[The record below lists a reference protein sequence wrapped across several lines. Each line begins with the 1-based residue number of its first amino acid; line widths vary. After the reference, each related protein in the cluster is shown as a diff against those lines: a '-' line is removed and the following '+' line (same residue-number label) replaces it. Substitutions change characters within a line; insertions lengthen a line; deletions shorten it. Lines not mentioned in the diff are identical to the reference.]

1 MGAGARALGAKGP
14 EMWKEGGEPLSGN
27 TGQRGAGLAS
37 FTPSLVLSPLAPCLA
52 PTTQPTPHTPKRGF
66 QSPAGTTPI
75 LPWTTPTLPFISFP
89 QKSLGRAPPGQG
101 PPRGLP
107 TAAQFPGLHCYHSC
121 PRASRGTAGM
131 PLPQSVPAQRMAS
144 SWCCPTAPGSLPRKA
159 AASDRLSTWTP
170 PAPSLAHPRTCAW
183 CCPPHPSQG

>member
-75 LPWTTPTLPFISFP
+75 LPWTTPTLPFISFS
-89 QKSLGRAPPGQG
+89 QRSLGRAPPGQG

-107 TAAQFPGLHCYHSC
+107 TAAQSAPGCVVTIPAHEHPEE
-121 PRASRGTAGM
+121 PRA
-131 PLPQSVPAQRMAS
+131 
-144 SWCCPTAPGSLPRKA
+144 CHFH
-159 AASDRLSTWTP
+159 RLSQRRGWPAAGVVPQP
-170 PAPSLAHPRTCAW
+170 PAACREKQQHQTGSQRGRPPPRA
-183 CCPPHPSQG
+183 